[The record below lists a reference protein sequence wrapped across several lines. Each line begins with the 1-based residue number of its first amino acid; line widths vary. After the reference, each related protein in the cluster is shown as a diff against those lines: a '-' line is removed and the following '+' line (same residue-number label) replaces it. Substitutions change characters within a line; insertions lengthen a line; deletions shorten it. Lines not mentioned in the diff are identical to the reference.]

1 MHNWRLMPLMNGPG
15 AMHMAIDEWL
25 LDQHRLGKSPS
36 VLRFYTWTPSSI
48 SLGYHQKRWPEHW
61 SKLTWNGQPID
72 LVRRPSGGRAVLH
85 HGDLTYAIITSG
97 FAGSRMEVYKLLCQF
112 LIEGWR
118 SLGIPLQCGSG
129 GRGYIH
135 NPNCFGTAT
144 TADLVTAKG
153 MKFIGSAQLRRG
165 QAILQHG
172 SMQLCPDSELLQQV
186 FGVPTHRMT
195 GSHNIGQ
202 SIPEIVNVL
211 TNAACRCFS
220 VGFQSQPLTQDEWD
234 DIACTSTQRGSM
246 LNPENL
252 CEVMQQLEPF

>member
-1 MHNWRLMPLMNGPG
+1 MRNWRLMPVMNGPG

-36 VLRFYTWTPSSI
+36 VLRFYTWTPSAI

-61 SKLTWNGQPID
+61 NELTWNGQPIE
-72 LVRRPSGGRAVLH
+72 LVCRPSGGRAVLH
-85 HGDLTYAIITSG
+85 HGDLTYAIITSELT
-97 FAGSRMEVYKLLCQF
+97 GSRMKVYKALCQF

-118 SLGIPLQCGSG
+118 SLGMPLRCGSG

-144 TADLVTAKG
+144 TADLITEKG
-153 MKFIGSAQLRRG
+153 IKFIGSAQLRRG

-172 SMQLCPDSELLQQV
+172 SMQLCPDPGLWQQV
-186 FGVPTHRMT
+186 FGVSTNRMD
-195 GSHNIGQ
+195 SLHDIEP

-211 TNAACRCFS
+211 TNAARRCFS
-220 VGFQSQPLTQDEWD
+220 VEFQPQPLTQDEWY
-234 DIACTSTQRGSM
+234 DIACTSIQRDSM
-246 LNPENL
+246 MNPENF
-252 CEVMQQLEPF
+252 CKVMQHLEPF